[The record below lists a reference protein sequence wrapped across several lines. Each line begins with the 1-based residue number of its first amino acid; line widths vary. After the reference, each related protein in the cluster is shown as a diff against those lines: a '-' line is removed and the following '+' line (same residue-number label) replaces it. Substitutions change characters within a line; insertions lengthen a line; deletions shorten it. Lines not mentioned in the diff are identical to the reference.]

1 MKRTSL
7 VKTVLLMLTCLSL
20 LLCAQAADYGTG
32 YTITFG
38 SYPQSAV
45 TDSACIAA
53 LDAQGGDW
61 VSFGYDSHAKKA
73 YTDFMQYKDVVYEG
87 EKYRAVRFSSR
98 EKDGAQ
104 DSPNQVDW
112 FRYEPVQW
120 RVLDAT
126 DPENALVL
134 SVYILDSQA
143 FRDTYYVDGKECYTD
158 STKTFYANNYAASDI
173 RTWLNGEFYETIFSA
188 AEQKR
193 VKVSTLEN
201 KAHPDYSRFDAEPV
215 SDKVFLLSYA
225 EAVCEDYGFCGP
237 DENFHETVARQVRG
251 SDYAKALGLADD
263 NGSSFGYN
271 SDWWLR
277 SGGVASNWV
286 CYVNKIGQIYNA
298 SGGFGGTFER
308 VDDPW
313 TGVRAALRMDLTVC
327 DADTHA
333 AHSWTLTGTQEPECL
348 HEGRKTYLCG
358 GCGAVLN
365 EPIPALGHDFVN
377 DVCTRGDAYRMAA
390 KTDDA
395 GTTQTDAAETTA
407 ETTEV
412 AASEQTE
419 ITTEATAETPASTTS
434 EPTAPAA
441 SESTAATSDTQTQ
454 DSMPAS
460 AGSPTVILLAA
471 LLLAAVIAVAVILL
485 RRKH

>member
-188 AEQKR
+188 AEQ
-193 VKVSTLEN
+193 
-201 KAHPDYSRFDAEPV
+201 
-215 SDKVFLLSYA
+215 
-225 EAVCEDYGFCGP
+225 
-237 DENFHETVARQVRG
+237 
-251 SDYAKALGLADD
+251 
-263 NGSSFGYN
+263 
-271 SDWWLR
+271 
-277 SGGVASNWV
+277 
-286 CYVNKIGQIYNA
+286 
-298 SGGFGGTFER
+298 
-308 VDDPW
+308 
-313 TGVRAALRMDLTVC
+313 
-327 DADTHA
+327 
-333 AHSWTLTGTQEPECL
+333 
-348 HEGRKTYLCG
+348 
-358 GCGAVLN
+358 
-365 EPIPALGHDFVN
+365 
-377 DVCTRGDAYRMAA
+377 
-390 KTDDA
+390 
-395 GTTQTDAAETTA
+395 
-407 ETTEV
+407 
-412 AASEQTE
+412 
-419 ITTEATAETPASTTS
+419 
-434 EPTAPAA
+434 
-441 SESTAATSDTQTQ
+441 
-454 DSMPAS
+454 
-460 AGSPTVILLAA
+460 
-471 LLLAAVIAVAVILL
+471 
-485 RRKH
+485 

>member
-87 EKYRAVRFSSR
+87 EKYRAVRFSSHG
-98 EKDGAQ
+98 KDGAQ

-277 SGGVASNWV
+277 SGGIASNRV
-286 CYVNKIGQIYNA
+286 CYVNKIGNIYNNYP
-298 SGGFGGTFER
+298 FGTFER

-333 AHSWTLTGTQEPECL
+333 AHSWTLTQGITLCRPVDQILPL
-348 HEGRKTYLCG
+348 FLRTEGK
-358 GCGAVLN
+358 
-365 EPIPALGHDFVN
+365 
-377 DVCTRGDAYRMAA
+377 
-390 KTDDA
+390 K
-395 GTTQTDAAETTA
+395 
-407 ETTEV
+407 
-412 AASEQTE
+412 
-419 ITTEATAETPASTTS
+419 
-434 EPTAPAA
+434 
-441 SESTAATSDTQTQ
+441 
-454 DSMPAS
+454 
-460 AGSPTVILLAA
+460 
-471 LLLAAVIAVAVILL
+471 
-485 RRKH
+485 